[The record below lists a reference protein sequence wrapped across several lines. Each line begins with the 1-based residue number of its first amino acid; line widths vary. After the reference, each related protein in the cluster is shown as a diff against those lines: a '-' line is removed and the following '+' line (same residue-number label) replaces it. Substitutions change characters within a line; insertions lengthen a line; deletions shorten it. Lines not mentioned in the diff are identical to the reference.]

1 MKLFAPFLK
10 LPRWLL
16 TSVCLLLIMYLTLVP
31 QPLPDN
37 DIPFWEHTDKIV
49 HAIMFGALYVCGGLD
64 SWRGK
69 RASRRRELWLLCAV
83 VAFGGLI
90 EIAQQAMAIGRGGSS
105 GDWAADGVGALLAL
119 ILLHKL
125 SD

>member
-1 MKLFAPFLK
+1 MKLLSPFLK

-16 TSVCLLLIMYLTLVP
+16 TCVCLILIMYLTLVP

-49 HAIMFGALYVCGGLD
+49 HAIMFGALYVCVGFDL
-64 SWRGK
+64 WRGA
-69 RASRRRELWLLCAV
+69 RASRRCELWLLCAV

-90 EIAQQAMAIGRGGSS
+90 EIAQQVMALGRGGSS
-105 GDWAADGVGALLAL
+105 GDLAADGVGALLAL
-119 ILLHKL
+119 VLLHKF